1 VIIDMMVHRL
11 SDGLDGITDSVR
23 NPLSSRSLILY
34 RGKKFLKKCRRNF
47 RPTAPVEAA
56 DFQQT

>member
-1 VIIDMMVHRL
+1 MMVHRL